1 MAPTTRLNGQ
11 SLLDC
16 TAPGADYLV
25 GTDVSDTITVAFTAL
40 AAATDAFT
48 STALGLVV
56 TAGPLAVDTAT
67 GAAQALTAIDT
78 AINNIPETRATD
90 GALFSRFELR
100 GPEIDTSLEHLDAAQ

>member
-67 GAAQALTAIDT
+67 GAAQAMTAVDT
-78 AINNIPETRATD
+78 AINTISEARATA
-90 GALFSRFELR
+90 GALIPR
-100 GPEIDTSLEHLDAAQ
+100 LDRKSTRLNSSH